1 MNDKG
6 KGIMEQNDS
15 DFGDN
20 YDDESPPDE
29 GHMLS
34 YLIHRTCHTPH
45 VTKDP
50 QITNLLR
57 TRGTILGKVCDII
70 VDNGSTD
77 NLISDQAVKKL
88 GLRVEN
94 HPKPYKVGWIKKRD
108 SV

>member
-34 YLIHRTCHTPH
+34 IEPATPH
-45 VTKDP
+45 T
-50 QITNLLR
+50 LR
-57 TRGTILGKVCDII
+57 RIHK
-70 VDNGSTD
+70 
-77 NLISDQAVKKL
+77 
-88 GLRVEN
+88 
-94 HPKPYKVGWIKKRD
+94 
-108 SV
+108 